1 MVCRFREN
9 KPQWLNG
16 WVVDSQLLQKSACCC
31 YCWKERQKAPRFRE
45 RNWKRTLQKGIK
57 TPPERR
63 TPVDEPILAASPV
76 LVWQPVHKALFVR
89 GKSVSR
95 IGHHMNVQHNAAVVS
110 RLKGQLRIFA
120 GPTKQAQPSHL
131 GHLGPRQAVGRDGI
145 DSPCPLRMFFKT
157 LYPYDDVAPTGIVS
171 GNQTQPAYNTPMLTM
186 CVSRLRDSS
195 IPGLRML
202 MNTA

>member
-1 MVCRFREN
+1 MAGSLILSFC
-9 KPQWLNG
+9 K
-16 WVVDSQLLQKSACCC
+16 KSACCC

-110 RLKGQLRIFA
+110 RLKGQLRILA
-120 GPTKQAQPSHL
+120 GPTNKPNPAIS
-131 GHLGPRQAVGRDGI
+131 AISGRDKRLGAMGSI
-145 DSPCPLRMFFKT
+145 PLVHSACFSKPSTPMMMLLPRVSCPAIKPHRLTTHRCSPC
-157 LYPYDDVAPTGIVS
+157 VS
-171 GNQTQPAYNTPMLTM
+171 CVFGTPRFL
-186 CVSRLRDSS
+186 DS
-195 IPGLRML
+195 GC
-202 MNTA
+202 

>member
-95 IGHHMNVQHNAAVVS
+95 IGHHMNVQHNAA
-110 RLKGQLRIFA
+110 
-120 GPTKQAQPSHL
+120 
-131 GHLGPRQAVGRDGI
+131 

-171 GNQTQPAYNTPMLTM
+171 GNQTPPAYNTPMLTM
-186 CVSRLRDSS
+186 CVLRLRDSS

>member
-110 RLKGQLRIFA
+110 RLKGQLRIFC
-120 GPTKQAQPSHL
+120 GTHETSPTQPSRPSRAETS
-131 GHLGPRQAVGRDGI
+131 GWARWDRF
-145 DSPCPLRMFFKT
+145 PL
-157 LYPYDDVAPTGIVS
+157 S
-171 GNQTQPAYNTPMLTM
+171 TPHVFQNPLP
-186 CVSRLRDSS
+186 
-195 IPGLRML
+195 I
-202 MNTA
+202 